1 MSTFRVGLSAAFY
14 LPDGSPAYPS
24 FDVSPMTN
32 ARGLE
37 MIRLRA
43 TSELQP
49 ADVADLDAVILMGE
63 AYGRPARHEN
73 GRLAL
78 VARFGVGFDRVDTVA
93 CSDADVALVTTPD
106 GVRRPVAV
114 SVLAFLLALTGRMF
128 DKDRITRKGAAG
140 FAEKSAY
147 IGMGLIGRTFGV
159 LGLGSIGAETVRV
172 MQPLG
177 MNFIAFDPYADKA
190 VAAALGIRMVDKDTL
205 FRESDFLSINCP
217 LTAET
222 QHIVDAR
229 ALSLMKP
236 TAYLINTARG
246 PVVDQKALTEALTAR
261 RIAGA
266 GLDVFDPEP
275 PEPDDPILKLDN
287 VILAPHALA
296 HTDQCFGGIGAADV
310 AAVLSVMKGEVPR
323 GNIVNR
329 DVVDRPGWR
338 SKLAAYG
345 RRFGG

>member
-1 MSTFRVGLSAAFY
+1 MSAFRVGLSAAFY
-14 LPDGSPAYPS
+14 RPDGTPAYPS
-24 FDVSPMTN
+24 FDVGPMAR

-37 MIRLRA
+37 MVKVAAVSEIR
-43 TSELQP
+43 P
-49 ADVADLDAVILMGE
+49 ADVAELDAIILMGE
-63 AYGRPARHEN
+63 GYGRASRHDN

-78 VARFGVGFDRVDTVA
+78 VARFGVGFDRVDTAA
-93 CSDADVALVTTPD
+93 CTDADVALVTTPD

-128 DKDRITRKGAAG
+128 DKDRITRRGAAG

-147 IGMGLIGRTFGV
+147 VGVGLVGRTFGV
-159 LGLGSIGAETVRV
+159 LGRGSIGAETVRV

-177 MNFIAFDPYADKA
+177 MNFIAFDPYADKS
-190 VAAALGIRMVDKDTL
+190 VAASLGIRLVDKETL
-205 FRESDFLSINCP
+205 FREADFISINCP

-222 QHIVDAR
+222 QHIVDA
-229 ALSLMKP
+229 AMIALMKP
-236 TAYLINTARG
+236 SAFLINTARG
-246 PVVDQKALTEALTAR
+246 PVVDQKALTAALAER

-275 PEPDDPILKLDN
+275 PEADDPLLRLDN

-310 AAVLSVMKGEVPR
+310 AAILSVMKGEVPR
-323 GNIVNR
+323 GHIVNK
-329 DVVDRPGWR
+329 DVVDRPAWR
-338 SKLAAYG
+338 AKLAAYG
-345 RRFGG
+345 KRFAA